1 MLPGPL
7 ASRRGAE
14 AGTGL
19 GPGALGGGGGG
30 GDDRGAAVSARRGRM
45 EAAVH

>member
-1 MLPGPL
+1 MLRGPL

-14 AGTGL
+14 AGTRL
-19 GPGALGGGGGG
+19 GPGAQGGG
-30 GDDRGAAVSARRGRM
+30 GDDRGAAVSALRGRM

>member
-1 MLPGPL
+1 MLPGPP

-19 GPGALGGGGGG
+19 GPGAQGGGG
-30 GDDRGAAVSARRGRM
+30 RGAAVSARRGGM